1 MKLVFLRKYVKDIF
15 DDNYFV
21 IQVADWKVHDTLKWL
36 NDIELSRLIR
46 KALPLGLTGRHLLSI
61 SENELISRLEIEDD
75 EEVACNVKILIF
87 DLLYQFIIS
96 NYLSRRWRY

>member
-1 MKLVFLRKYVKDIF
+1 M
-15 DDNYFV
+15 
-21 IQVADWKVHDTLKWL
+21 HDTLKWL

-75 EEVACNVKILIF
+75 EEV
-87 DLLYQFIIS
+87 
-96 NYLSRRWRY
+96 